1 MSWVTTTLV
10 SKIQGSNPCCFESTR
25 TAPHSLDPVHLLI
38 LFLLLCFFVD
48 WQHIVAPQMHVFVL
62 LRSPF
67 TNELDLSVI
76 VCLFSFFDVLLSF
89 FLRGS

>member
-62 LRSPF
+62 LRSLLQMNSTSPS
-67 TNELDLSVI
+67 LCVYSLS
-76 VCLFSFFDVLLSF
+76 LMSFFHS
-89 FLRGS
+89 S